1 MFLNISTWFKKFLAW
16 CKKNW
21 QLLVGISIPLILS
34 VVFKRKQSNSEI
46 IQRVKDDYQKEIN
59 VINEARTT
67 EIAAKEEALKK
78 HRDRLEEI
86 EKEYQEKF
94 AELGSKKKKKIE
106 VLLKNYDKDPEE
118 ITRKISEL
126 TGFKVFKK

>member
-86 EKEYQEKF
+86 EKEYQEK
-94 AELGSKKKKKIE
+94 
-106 VLLKNYDKDPEE
+106 
-118 ITRKISEL
+118 
-126 TGFKVFKK
+126 